1 MVTVEKLLNY
11 GEFFS
16 WHSLLFSQN
25 KASRTVA
32 DISASGTKLH
42 ITYSDGTSKDM
53 EMPPATSLQLP
64 LIYAEDGT
72 VEGYVVVNKGIRD
85 NGDCLAGDAFYYGY
99 SGKSGFNVRGWPRRL
114 SYDDH
119 SN

>member
-1 MVTVEKLLNY
+1 MSSKRFSNLSGFLLV
-11 GEFFS
+11 
-16 WHSLLFSQN
+16 FSQN

-32 DISASGTKLH
+32 DISTSGTKLH

-99 SGKSGFNVRGWPRRL
+99 SGKSRFNVRGWPRRL

>member
-1 MVTVEKLLNY
+1 M
-11 GEFFS
+11 
-16 WHSLLFSQN
+16 
-25 KASRTVA
+25 VA
-32 DISASGTKLH
+32 DISVSGTKLH
-42 ITYSDGTSKDM
+42 VSYSDGTSKDM
-53 EMPPATSLQLP
+53 DMPPATSLQLP
-64 LIYAEDGT
+64 LIYAQDGT

-99 SGKSGFNVRGWPRRL
+99 SGKSGFNVRGWPRGL

>member
-1 MVTVEKLLNY
+1 MFIKRI
-11 GEFFS
+11 
-16 WHSLLFSQN
+16 LFSQD
-25 KASRTVA
+25 KVTKTVA
-32 DISASGTKLH
+32 DISVSDTKLH
-42 ITYSDGTSKDM
+42 ISYSDGTSKDM

-99 SGKSGFNVRGWPRRL
+99 SSKSRFNVRGWPRGL

>member
-1 MVTVEKLLNY
+1 M
-11 GEFFS
+11 G
-16 WHSLLFSQN
+16 LLFCLVFSQD
-25 KASRTVA
+25 KVTKTVA
-32 DISASGTKLH
+32 DISVSDTKLH
-42 ITYSDGTSKDM
+42 ISYSDGTSKDM

-99 SGKSGFNVRGWPRRL
+99 SGKSRFNVRGWPRGL